1 MILVAGGSG
10 FIGAAA
16 VRRLVA
22 DGEDVVVL
30 TAHPSRS
37 GRRIAALGARA
48 VAGDVL
54 DEASLAPAL
63 SGADV
68 VVQALTFPTFPVER
82 PRRGYTFEAF
92 DGRGKAGFRYAFARF
107 HFWRLTARV
116 GDRTVWDVEH
126 DPVMNGN
133 RFANPAAMK
142 KVYNSY
148 HAELGK

>member
-1 MILVAGGSG
+1 MGLEVLGLADLVSFTLPTNAQS
-10 FIGAAA
+10 
-16 VRRLVA
+16 RRVM
-22 DGEDVVVL
+22 
-30 TAHPSRS
+30 
-37 GRRIAALGARA
+37 
-48 VAGDVL
+48 
-54 DEASLAPAL
+54 
-63 SGADV
+63 
-68 VVQALTFPTFPVER
+68 
-82 PRRGYTFEAF
+82 
-92 DGRGKAGFRYAFARF
+92 GKAGFRYAFARF